1 MNRCFEEAENFHSSF
16 ITQTEA
22 TQIHLNAL
30 QQVRHKKKNALNLND
45 NVFSTKGDTIFT
57 SPSGDGTAIL
67 PGLLIHAKVSPLA
80 VQRYYLHFSVILR
93 P

>member
-22 TQIHLNAL
+22 TQAHLRAL
-30 QQVRHKKKNALNLND
+30 QQVRHEKKNALNLSD

-57 SPSGDGTAIL
+57 SPSGDATAIL
-67 PGLLIHAKVSPLA
+67 RGLLSHAKVSPLA
-80 VQRYYLHFSVILR
+80 VQRYYLHFSVNLR